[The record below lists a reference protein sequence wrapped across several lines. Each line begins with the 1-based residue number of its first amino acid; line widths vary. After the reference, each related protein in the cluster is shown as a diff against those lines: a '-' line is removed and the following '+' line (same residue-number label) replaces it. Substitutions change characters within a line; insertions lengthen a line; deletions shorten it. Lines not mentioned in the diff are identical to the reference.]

1 MEVKQKVTCA
11 CFLINIYTILK
22 NREVKKVSLTLMI
35 LKREEPGFF
44 FTLDMECLQAVELNT
59 GILWQASEGHLTSL
73 AAELSMLLLAS
84 SPVGTVSGWTKLK
97 DSAFLPQMASVGS
110 CLCPCLLLPL
120 LHCALFTEM
129 QASDVLQKKS
139 VNARLLQ
146 KLNWSLGVSHD
157 Q

>member
-59 GILWQASEGHLTSL
+59 GILW
-73 AAELSMLLLAS
+73 
-84 SPVGTVSGWTKLK
+84 
-97 DSAFLPQMASVGS
+97 
-110 CLCPCLLLPL
+110 
-120 LHCALFTEM
+120 
-129 QASDVLQKKS
+129 
-139 VNARLLQ
+139 
-146 KLNWSLGVSHD
+146 
-157 Q
+157 